1 MAGMGAAAEAAPKE
15 IQSQVKGYTGYARRE
30 QRRHSDEL
38 LRAHLI
44 SRLEGVARRLDGA
57 SALAARRGTP
67 ELAEPL
73 SSLHRKLTTICE
85 GLHAPGYLES
95 AFFESTSLSP
105 QVLASLYG
113 HEVTLLVEMSSL
125 DEELADLEVGTLTEA
140 DVQERTLRMS
150 DSVDAL
156 NQALFERESLLM
168 GDVAE

>member
-1 MAGMGAAAEAAPKE
+1 MTGMGAAAEAAPKE
-15 IQSQVKGYTGYARRE
+15 ILSHVKGYTGYAHRG
-30 QRRHSDEL
+30 QRRRSDEL

-44 SRLEGVARRLDGA
+44 SRLEGVARRLDG
-57 SALAARRGTP
+57 AARRGTP

-105 QVLASLYG
+105 QVLASLYA